1 MATSKELTQKLG
13 NTATKVDPKTLGI
26 KALIETPTMQNKFKS
41 VLKDKSQ
48 GFTSSVLNLV
58 NNDSYLSKADPMS
71 ILTSAMIAATLDLP
85 IDKNLGFA
93 WLVPFRDWKNGNQQ
107 RAQFQLG
114 YKGYIQLALRTGQYA
129 HINAAEVYEGEIKN
143 WDRFTETFER
153 GERTSDEVVGYLGY
167 FEMVNGFKKTVYWTK
182 DQMEA
187 HRVRFNKGKN
197 PKTLTGVWKDNY
209 DAMAIKTVLRNLLGK
224 WGILSIDMQRAESA
238 DGTAPDDVDDSGN
251 PIDITDNV
259 EETKQDDTQPEK
271 VETTKKTTKKSATK
285 KDDSKVQS
293 QEELL
298 KGFEAENN

>member
-13 NTATKVDPKTLGI
+13 NAPTKVDPKTLGI
-26 KALIETPTMQNKFKS
+26 KALMETPTMQNKFKE
-41 VLKDKSQ
+41 VLKDKSS

-114 YKGYIQLALRTGQYA
+114 YKGYIQLALRTGQYV
-129 HINAAEVYEGEIKN
+129 HINASEVYKGEIKN

-153 GERTSDEVVGYLGY
+153 GEKESDEVIGYLGY
-167 FEMVNGFKKTVYWTK
+167 FEMTNGFKKTVFWTK

-197 PKTLTGVWKDNY
+197 PKALTGVWKDNY
-209 DAMAIKTVLRNLLGK
+209 DAMAIKTVLRNMLGK
-224 WGILSIDMQRAESA
+224 WGILSIEMQKAQSA
-238 DGTAPDDVDDSGN
+238 DETAPEDIDDSGN

-259 EETKQDDTQPEK
+259 TTDDHADDDPDK
-271 VETTKKTTKKSATK
+271 VEAPKNDTKKPAVKK
-285 KDDSKVQS
+285 KDSKEQT